1 MAKKSKLLNALDRYK
16 GVDHELERQKKMQ
29 KQAERRK
36 RARREGMAD
45 DGDGDVDMMEDGDVG
60 KSQGMLNGN
69 KDSHDGVEDLE
80 GDSGSEDWETED
92 DEDEDVEDVDEDEDE
107 DMVWVLH
114 SLVHRLLAAH
124 FY

>member
-45 DGDGDVDMMEDGDVG
+45 DGDGDVDMMDQDGHVG

-114 SLVHRLLAAH
+114 SLVH
-124 FY
+124 